1 MKTKYMSRK
10 FIVAVCGLGIT
21 LIALFL
27 GNDGI
32 AYAGIALA
40 GCFVIGEAAIDAFAA
55 PKKSVTV
62 SENSSK
68 YINQE
73 GDNNVKGD

>member
-32 AYAGIALA
+32 AYAGISLA
-40 GCFVIGEAAIDAFAA
+40 GSFVIGESAIDAFSSV
-55 PKKSVTV
+55 KKQIV
-62 SENSSK
+62 
-68 YINQE
+68 IN
-73 GDNNVKGD
+73 DNGKDKEDA